1 MVYVF
6 QRFLSCPN
14 NKHHIV
20 MYIGLFY
27 HCWQHETCEQTQGD
41 LFQSLSTAACG
52 KRHLACHHINFSYF
66 AWQKFALFFVF
77 WVYALMARR
86 TLCIVVVFVILAIIS
101 VAPWSTVSYLW
112 LSAEHVF
119 LIMSLYSS
127 LFTFHANKLPSVY
140 YVLCDQVTYHTFNST
155 ILLE

>member
-27 HCWQHETCEQTQGD
+27 HWWQHETCEQTQGD
-41 LFQSLSTAACG
+41 LFQSLSTAVCG

-86 TLCIVVVFVILAIIS
+86 TLCIVVVFGDFGDYIGRALINRFLPLTFSWTCFLNYVI
-101 VAPWSTVSYLW
+101 
-112 LSAEHVF
+112 VF
-119 LIMSLYSS
+119 QFIY
-127 LFTFHANKLPSVY
+127 FP
-140 YVLCDQVTYHTFNST
+140 C
-155 ILLE
+155 